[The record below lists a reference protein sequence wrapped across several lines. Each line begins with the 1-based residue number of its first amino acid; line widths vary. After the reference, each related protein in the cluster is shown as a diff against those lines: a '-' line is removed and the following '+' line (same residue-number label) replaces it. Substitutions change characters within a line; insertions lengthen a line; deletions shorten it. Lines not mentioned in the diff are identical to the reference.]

1 MGLNK
6 RNIEGS
12 KIIVF
17 WGLLKSVCMYIYIYD
32 NDYMVMHMIITLVRR
47 RDQNGIVYTMMIL
60 QIVCMINIGD

>member
-1 MGLNK
+1 MC
-6 RNIEGS
+6 
-12 KIIVF
+12 
-17 WGLLKSVCMYIYIYD
+17 VCIYIYD